1 MRVGGLAGA
10 GTWRA
15 VRVMVG
21 IKRSLLL
28 GGLRGSSQ
36 QRLQTLLALVFSVAL
51 GVFGLAVFA
60 TLGRAFVAG
69 DEIIVVLLPVLVL
82 GIGLL
87 AAAAGVE
94 TTIDVR
100 NLATEPITAH
110 EFGTATLA
118 AALVGPPAV
127 MAGISGLGLGL
138 GWGRPTLL
146 TVLVVALV
154 VVGWWATLL
163 LV

>member
-1 MRVGGLAGA
+1 MSGPTGSGDPFPASSVKVGGLAGA

-15 VRVMVG
+15 VKVMVG

-28 GGLRGSSQ
+28 GGLRGSTQ
-36 QRLQTLLALVFSVAL
+36 QRLQTSLAIFFSFAL
-51 GVFGLAVFA
+51 GCFGLAVFA
-60 TLGRAFVAG
+60 TLGSAFAAG

-100 NLATEPITAH
+100 NLSTEPITAH
-110 EFGTATLA
+110 EFGSW
-118 AALVGPPAV
+118 PASRASAWV
-127 MAGISGLGLGL
+127 SAGA
-138 GWGRPTLL
+138 GRRC
-146 TVLVVALV
+146 
-154 VVGWWATLL
+154 
-163 LV
+163 